1 MVDRLRRWIRLIAA
15 AALLCCVLLPGAW
28 AAEGEA
34 GSATI
39 LFTHDLHSSFLPRK
53 DGAGGTAGGYARLA
67 SALKEERSAHP
78 GALTVDGG
86 DFSVGSLIQTLYPT
100 QAAELRTMGAMGYDA
115 VTVGNHE
122 FDYTGPGFG
131 EMLTA
136 ARRSGEKT
144 PALLLANYRP
154 EEDSPD
160 RLDLQRAMAAYGVEE
175 SMLLERGGVTY
186 GIFGLMG
193 RDAHACAPT
202 SGFALE
208 APVRAARRC
217 VERLEEQVYFQER
230 TLSALNEAITL
241 QQRQLDDLQGRME
254 AVEEKFREL
263 WELVGN
269 EGGEATV
276 PPHYMKLA

>member
-160 RLDLQRAMAAYGVEE
+160 RLGPPAGHGRI
-175 SMLLERGGVTY
+175 RCGGVHAS
-186 GIFGLMG
+186 GAG
-193 RDAHACAPT
+193 RA
-202 SGFALE
+202 
-208 APVRAARRC
+208 
-217 VERLEEQVYFQER
+217 
-230 TLSALNEAITL
+230 
-241 QQRQLDDLQGRME
+241 
-254 AVEEKFREL
+254 
-263 WELVGN
+263 
-269 EGGEATV
+269 
-276 PPHYMKLA
+276 

>member
-208 APVRAARRC
+208 ARFGPPAGVWSGWRSRGLRSSSACPTAGPAPTAPRRM
-217 VERLEEQVYFQER
+217 R
-230 TLSALNEAITL
+230 SWP
-241 QQRQLDDLQGRME
+241 GRW
-254 AVEEKFREL
+254 R
-263 WELVGN
+263 GS
-269 EGGEATV
+269 T
-276 PPHYMKLA
+276 

>member
-100 QAAELRTMGAMGYDA
+100 QAAELRTMGAMGYD
-115 VTVGNHE
+115 
-122 FDYTGPGFG
+122 
-131 EMLTA
+131 
-136 ARRSGEKT
+136 
-144 PALLLANYRP
+144 
-154 EEDSPD
+154 
-160 RLDLQRAMAAYGVEE
+160 
-175 SMLLERGGVTY
+175 GGQ
-186 GIFGLMG
+186 
-193 RDAHACAPT
+193 P
-202 SGFALE
+202 
-208 APVRAARRC
+208 
-217 VERLEEQVYFQER
+217 
-230 TLSALNEAITL
+230 
-241 QQRQLDDLQGRME
+241 
-254 AVEEKFREL
+254 
-263 WELVGN
+263 
-269 EGGEATV
+269 
-276 PPHYMKLA
+276 

>member
-100 QAAELRTMGAMGYDA
+100 QAAGAAHHGR
-115 VTVGNHE
+115 H
-122 FDYTGPGFG
+122 
-131 EMLTA
+131 
-136 ARRSGEKT
+136 
-144 PALLLANYRP
+144 
-154 EEDSPD
+154 
-160 RLDLQRAMAAYGVEE
+160 
-175 SMLLERGGVTY
+175 
-186 GIFGLMG
+186 GI
-193 RDAHACAPT
+193 
-202 SGFALE
+202 
-208 APVRAARRC
+208 
-217 VERLEEQVYFQER
+217 
-230 TLSALNEAITL
+230 
-241 QQRQLDDLQGRME
+241 
-254 AVEEKFREL
+254 
-263 WELVGN
+263 
-269 EGGEATV
+269 
-276 PPHYMKLA
+276 

>member
-1 MVDRLRRWIRLIAA
+1 MKIKRGGDAVDLLRRWIRLMAA
-15 AALLCCVLLPGAW
+15 AVLLCCVLLPGAW
-28 AAEGEA
+28 AAEGET

-53 DGAGGTAGGYARLA
+53 DGSGGTTGGYARLA
-67 SALKEERSAHP
+67 SALKEERAAHP

-86 DFSVGSLIQTLYPT
+86 DFSVGSLIQALYTT

-122 FDYTGPGFG
+122 FDGTGSGFG

-136 ARRSGEKT
+136 ARRSGDVT

-154 EEDSPD
+154 EEDSLD

-175 SMLLERGGVTY
+175 SLLLERGGVTY

-202 SGFALE
+202 SGFVLE
-208 APVRAARRC
+208 DPVRAARRC
-217 VERLEEQVYFQER
+217 VERLEEQGAEVIVC
-230 TLSALNEAITL
+230 LSHGGTSPDGTSETRNWP
-241 QQRQLDDLQGRME
+241 GRW
-254 AVEEKFREL
+254 R
-263 WELVGN
+263 GS
-269 EGGEATV
+269 T
-276 PPHYMKLA
+276 